1 VLTGTAP
8 PAAGTGPQTAGQHH
22 PARPANP
29 RHRDGSRHRDPGR
42 AASPRPAAALTLAA
56 CAVLGVLGL
65 LAGGPVPGRMLPA
78 SQAGRVRAA
87 AVVVSPSATA
97 AVIAAYTAYFP
108 ALLAA
113 EPLPQARAAAM
124 LAPYAAQPYLGHV
137 LAQIAAYQANDE
149 VSWGSLVPH
158 VTSVQVSGN
167 QAVVRDCQDASSA
180 WLVSS
185 ATGRVIPGTTG
196 YARTSLVAALARGS
210 DGRWRLT
217 FLGHLTDPCEPVPS
231 PS

>member
-1 VLTGTAP
+1 
-8 PAAGTGPQTAGQHH
+8 
-22 PARPANP
+22 
-29 RHRDGSRHRDPGR
+29 
-42 AASPRPAAALTLAA
+42 LTLAA
-56 CAVLGVLGL
+56 CAVLSVLGP
-65 LAGGPVPGRMLPA
+65 LAGGPAPDRMLPVAQA
-78 SQAGRVRAA
+78 SRPRAA

-97 AVIAAYTAYFP
+97 GVIAAYTAYFP

-113 EPLPQARAAAM
+113 EPLSQARAAAM

-137 LAQIAAYQANDE
+137 LAQIAAYRADDE
-149 VSWGSLVPH
+149 VSWGYLVPH

-196 YARTSLVAALARGS
+196 YARTSMVAALARGS

-217 FLGHLTDPCEPVPS
+217 FLGHLADPCEPVPS

>member
-1 VLTGTAP
+1 V
-8 PAAGTGPQTAGQHH
+8 
-22 PARPANP
+22 
-29 RHRDGSRHRDPGR
+29 
-42 AASPRPAAALTLAA
+42 TLAA
-56 CAVLGVLGL
+56 CAVLGVLGVLGL
-65 LAGGPVPGRMLPA
+65 LAGGPAPGRILPA
-78 SQAGRVRAA
+78 TRVGRASAA
-87 AVVVSPSATA
+87 AVVVSPSAAA

-158 VTSVQVSGN
+158 VTRVQVSGD

-217 FLGHLTDPCEPVPS
+217 FLGHLADPCEPVPS

>member
-1 VLTGTAP
+1 MLTGARP
-8 PAAGTGPQTAGQHH
+8 PAAGTGQKTAHQHRA
-22 PARPANP
+22 ARPACP
-29 RHRDGSRHRDPGR
+29 RHRGGSHHRDPGSV
-42 AASPRPAAALTLAA
+42 ASSRPAAALTLAA
-56 CAVLGVLGL
+56 CAVLSVLGL
-65 LAGGPVPGRMLPA
+65 LAAGSAPDRMLPVAQA
-78 SQAGRVRAA
+78 SRPRAA
-87 AVVVSPSATA
+87 AVVVSPSAA
-97 AVIAAYTAYFP
+97 AGVIAAYTAYFP

-113 EPLPQARAAAM
+113 EPQPQARAAAM

-137 LAQIAAYQANDE
+137 LAQIAAYRADDE
-149 VSWGSLVPH
+149 VSWGYLIPH
-158 VTSVQVSGN
+158 ITSVQVSGD

-185 ATGRVIPGTTG
+185 VTGQVIPGTTG
-196 YARTSLVAALARGS
+196 YARTSLVAGLARGS

>member
-1 VLTGTAP
+1 M
-8 PAAGTGPQTAGQHH
+8 
-22 PARPANP
+22 
-29 RHRDGSRHRDPGR
+29 
-42 AASPRPAAALTLAA
+42 TLAA
-56 CAVLGVLGL
+56 CAVLSVLGL
-65 LAGGPVPGRMLPA
+65 LAGGPAPHRILPVAPA
-78 SQAGRVRAA
+78 SRPRVA

-97 AVIAAYTAYFP
+97 GVIAAYTAYFP

-137 LAQIAAYQANDE
+137 LAQIAAYRAEGE
-149 VSWGSLVPH
+149 VSWGYLVPH
-158 VTSVQVSGN
+158 ITSVQVSGN
-167 QAVVRDCQDASSA
+167 QAVVRDCQDASNA

-185 ATGRVIPGTTG
+185 STGQVIPGTTG
-196 YARTSLVAALARGS
+196 YARTYLIAGLARGS

>member
-1 VLTGTAP
+1 M
-8 PAAGTGPQTAGQHH
+8 
-22 PARPANP
+22 
-29 RHRDGSRHRDPGR
+29 
-42 AASPRPAAALTLAA
+42 
-56 CAVLGVLGL
+56 LGVLGL
-65 LAGGPVPGRMLPA
+65 LAGRLAPGRMPPA
-78 SQAGRVRAA
+78 AQAGRARATA
-87 AVVVSPSATA
+87 LVVSPSATA
-97 AVIAAYTAYFP
+97 GVIAAYTAYFP

-124 LAPYAAQPYLGHV
+124 LAPYAAQPYLAHV

-217 FLGHLTDPCEPVPS
+217 FLGHLADPCEPVPS

>member
-1 VLTGTAP
+1 L
-8 PAAGTGPQTAGQHH
+8 
-22 PARPANP
+22 
-29 RHRDGSRHRDPGR
+29 
-42 AASPRPAAALTLAA
+42 ASSRPAAVLILAA
-56 CAVLGVLGL
+56 CAVLSVLGW
-65 LAGGPVPGRMLPA
+65 LAGGPASDRMLLVA
-78 SQAGRVRAA
+78 QAGRARVA

-97 AVIAAYTAYFP
+97 GVIAAYTAYFP

-113 EPLPQARAAAM
+113 EPLSQARAAAM

-137 LAQIAAYQANDE
+137 LAQIAAYRADDE
-149 VSWGSLVPH
+149 VSWGYLVPH

-185 ATGRVIPGTTG
+185 VTGQVIPGTTG
-196 YARTSLVAALARGS
+196 YARTYLIAGLARSS

-217 FLGHLTDPCEPVPS
+217 FLGHLTDSCEPVPS